1 MKRFYIPTEIV
12 TGLGCFAG
20 LGRAAERY
28 GQRAL
33 LVCGRTAMRQS
44 GILDRA
50 VTYLR
55 QAGLEVQ
62 VYDAVAGEPT
72 LEVVEGG
79 LELARREKTKT
90 QVIIGL
96 GGGSAVD
103 AAKAIAGLVKQPGT
117 VKEYHEGRALES
129 PVSVDV
135 SGMDEQEVAA
145 ISVSMVWDMLE
156 AINVLPWIA
165 VPTTAGTGAEVTKN
179 AVLTDPERQVKA
191 SIRSDDWFARLALL
205 DPELTIPMPP
215 EVTAST
221 GSDALCQAIE
231 SYVSI
236 GAGPVTDALAS
247 EAIARI
253 GRSLVWAY
261 EDGEDVEARA
271 DMLYGSLLA
280 GMALT
285 NARLGGVH
293 GMAHPLGL
301 RYHIPHGT
309 VCGLLLPYVMEYNL
323 EYAAAKYAT
332 VARLLGADTSDMDEA
347 EAAAT
352 SVEIVWDILEAID
365 LPSRLA
371 QFGVREEDFP
381 AIIAESLPS
390 GSLKHNPRPLG
401 EEDVRYILTQAL

>member
-1 MKRFYIPTEIV
+1 MKRFYIPTEII

-20 LGRAAERY
+20 LGRAAECY
-28 GQRAL
+28 GQRAMI
-33 LVCGRTAMRQS
+33 VCGRTAMRKS

-79 LELARREKTKT
+79 LELARKEEI

-96 GGGSAVD
+96 GGGSAID

-129 PVSVDV
+129 PVSVDI
-135 SGMDEQEVAA
+135 SGMDEQEVAFMSA
-145 ISVSMVWDMLE
+145 AMVWDILE
-156 AINVLPWIA
+156 AITVLPWIA

-191 SIRSDDWFARLALL
+191 SIRSDDWFARLALI

-215 EVTAST
+215 DVTASS
-221 GSDALCQAIE
+221 GGDALCQAIE
-231 SYVSI
+231 AYVSI
-236 GAGPVTDALAS
+236 GAGPVTDALAA
-247 EAIARI
+247 EATARI
-253 GRSLVWAY
+253 GRSLVRAC

-323 EYAAAKYAT
+323 EYAVAKYAT
-332 VARLLGADTSDMDEA
+332 VARLLGVDTSDMGEG
-347 EAAAT
+347 EAAAM
-352 SVEIVWDILEAID
+352 SVEIVWDILEAINV
-365 LPSRLA
+365 PSHLA
-371 QFGVREEDFP
+371 QFGVRQEDFP
-381 AIIAESLPS
+381 TIIAESLPS

-401 EEDVRYILTQAL
+401 EEDVRHILTQAL